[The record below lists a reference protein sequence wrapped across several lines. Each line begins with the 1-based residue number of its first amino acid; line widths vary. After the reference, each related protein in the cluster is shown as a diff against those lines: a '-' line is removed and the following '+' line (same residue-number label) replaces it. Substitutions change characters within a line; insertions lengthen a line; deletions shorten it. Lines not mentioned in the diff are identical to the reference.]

1 MKHFSKLGVAEVAVE
16 ASDLNRGDKLLNTG
30 PTTGV
35 MYLNADEI
43 RFDLNCVE
51 KAEQGTRVSIPVPG
65 KVRPSD
71 KLYKLVTVNEIKEI
85 K

>member
-1 MKHFSKLGVAEVAVE
+1 MIVFVAVAEVAVE
-16 ASDLNRGDKLLNTG
+16 ASSFNQGDKLLVTG

-35 MYLNADEI
+35 MYLNASEI
-43 RFDLNCVE
+43 RYDLKPVDR
-51 KAEQGTRVSIPVPG
+51 ALQGQRVSIPVDG

-71 KLYKLVTVNEIKEI
+71 KLYKLVTVQEIKEI

>member
-1 MKHFSKLGVAEVAVE
+1 
-16 ASDLNRGDKLLNTG
+16 
-30 PTTGV
+30 

-43 RFDLNCVE
+43 RFDLNSVE